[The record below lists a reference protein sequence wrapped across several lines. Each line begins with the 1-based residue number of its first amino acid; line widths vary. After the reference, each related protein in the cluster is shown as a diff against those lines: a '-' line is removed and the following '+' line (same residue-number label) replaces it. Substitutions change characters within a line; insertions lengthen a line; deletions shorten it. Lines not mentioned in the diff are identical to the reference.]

1 MIPNPNPN
9 PKAKT
14 LRLVSA
20 LTAITVVGF
29 SASPVHALPI
39 PLDPSDPA
47 VSELWVN
54 PNARADDELSGV
66 DVEISDF
73 VMPDSNLTV
82 QVGESFKAQ
91 VRVTNRSSETLSNIT
106 LQARRA
112 EASFDM
118 ASARVAATD
127 NNYGYF
133 GAMVTLDDELEPGE
147 SVETEVE
154 ISTDSL
160 SISQPGSYPT
170 MLALSGQLDG
180 VAQHLDSQRFL
191 LPVLSD
197 TTDTEDTATPTTM
210 IYPISAQTNVL
221 GGETGEAPEEPPLLV
236 SSDALAGEDWR

>member
-1 MIPNPNPN
+1 M
-9 PKAKT
+9 
-14 LRLVSA
+14 
-20 LTAITVVGF
+20 
-29 SASPVHALPI
+29 
-39 PLDPSDPA
+39 
-47 VSELWVN
+47 N

-221 GGETGEAPEEPPLLV
+221 GGETGEAPEEPLV
-236 SSDALAGEDWR
+236 MAQG